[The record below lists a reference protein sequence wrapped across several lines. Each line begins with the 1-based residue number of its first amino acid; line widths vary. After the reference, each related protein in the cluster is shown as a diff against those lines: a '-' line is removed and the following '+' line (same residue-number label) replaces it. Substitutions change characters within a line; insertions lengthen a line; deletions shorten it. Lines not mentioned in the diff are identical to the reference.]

1 MSSVKGLALIV
12 LYFVLGFGG
21 LYLLPQDDAFG
32 RFVSI
37 LTLLVGI
44 GETALLFKRK

>member
-1 MSSVKGLALIV
+1 MSNIKGLALIM

-21 LYLLPQDDAFG
+21 LYLLPQDDSFG

-37 LTLLVGI
+37 LTLLVGT
-44 GETALLFKRK
+44 GETVMLIKRK